1 MPATGPLGW
10 DVGLIAFVAGIASF
24 FSPCVAPLVPGYV
37 GYLSGTTALGDDGEA
52 VGRVGLVDRGTLR
65 ASLLFVAGFSVAF
78 VAMGLVAASFGSLLV
93 AYRPVLE
100 TVAGIAM
107 LAMGAFLLNLLPR
120 PWTEFLT
127 REWRFSAPGG
137 VVSGAAP
144 FGLGLLFAA
153 GWTPCIGPVLGSIL
167 VYAGASGSLGLGAML
182 MVLYS
187 LGFAVPFLAVGLGW
201 SVGLRALGWMKR
213 HGELV
218 TRLSGAALVIVGL
231 LYLTGQVAEISI
243 WAQHLGPKLG

>member
-37 GYLSGTTALGDDGEA
+37 GYLSGTTALGGGA
-52 VGRVGLVDRGTLR
+52 VVGRARLVDQRTLR
-65 ASLLFVAGFSVAF
+65 ASLLFVGGFSLAF
-78 VAMGLVAASFGSLLV
+78 VAMGLAAASFGSLLV

-100 TVAGIAM
+100 TIAGIAM

-120 PWTEFLT
+120 AWTEFLM
-127 REWRFSAPGG
+127 REWRMSAPNG
-137 VVSGAAP
+137 VVSGVAP

-167 VYAGASGSLGLGAML
+167 VYAGASGSLGTGAML

-201 SVGLRALGWMKR
+201 SVGLRTLGWMKR

-218 TRLSGAALVIVGL
+218 TRVSGAALVVVGL
-231 LYLTGQVAEISI
+231 LYLTGQVAQISI
-243 WAQHLGPKLG
+243 WAQHLGPRFG